1 MAKSFNTYQLKS
13 QNLSVKDIDET
24 SRKVSFYLSAFDL
37 MDSDNDI
44 IRKGAFTK
52 SINERGPVSNSNR
65 KIAFLRYHNWE
76 MPIGKFLE
84 LSEDSK
90 GLYAVAELGSS
101 TLGEDALHD
110 YKDGIIREHS
120 IGFQY
125 VKDKISFIED
135 KNIEAGGYFDIA
147 EVKLW
152 EGSAVTFGA
161 NEHTNV
167 VEVGKSLTKDE
178 ILLKSQNIA
187 TEIDIL
193 GKAISQGKG
202 TDERLHSLEM
212 KLKFLTSQLVSLVN
226 VEPFNKHSVKEDKPK
241 EQFNWSEVLIKT
253 NDFLEVKQT
262 YADYPQSAV
271 NNAKKGIKLNE
282 EQGNKCATNVGKQR
296 ARDIASK
303 RGLSLDVIKRVY
315 SYLSRAEEYYNP
327 DDETAC
333 GTISY
338 LLWGGKSMKSWA
350 EKKINQLEN

>member
-1 MAKSFNTYQLKS
+1 MNKSFNSYQVKS
-13 QNLSVKDIDET
+13 QNLSLKDIDEA
-24 SRKVSFYLSAFDL
+24 SRKVSFYLSAFDN

-52 SINERGPVSNSNR
+52 SINERGPLSNSNR
-65 KIAFLRYHNWE
+65 KIAYLRYHNWE

-84 LSEDSK
+84 LGEDEK
-90 GLYAVAELGSS
+90 GLYAVGELGHS

-125 VKDKISFIED
+125 IKDKINFIED
-135 KNIEAGGYFDIA
+135 STIEKGGYYDIA

-161 NEHTNV
+161 NEQTNV
-167 VEVGKSLTKDE
+167 IEVGKTLSIEEKVA
-178 ILLKSQNIA
+178 KSQSIA
-187 TEIDIL
+187 LEIDLL

-202 TDERLHSLEM
+202 TDDRLHSLEM

-226 VEPFNKHSVKEDKPK
+226 LEPFDKHSVKVDKPINK
-241 EQFNWSEVLIKT
+241 FDWSEVLIKT
-253 NDFLEVKQT
+253 TDFLEVKQT
-262 YADYPQSAV
+262 YADYPEAAV
-271 NNAKKGIKLNE
+271 NNAKRGIKLNE
-282 EQGNKCATNVGKQR
+282 EQGNKCATDVGKQR
-296 ARDIASK
+296 ARDIAAK

-315 SYLSRAEEYYNP
+315 SYLSRAEEYYDAG
-327 DDETAC
+327 DDTAC

-338 LLWGGKSMKSWA
+338 LLWGGKPMKSWA
-350 EKKINQLEN
+350 ERKINQLEN